1 MKFLISIMAEEKYE
15 VKEIVVEKP
24 KIKYLTMSNIEELVK
39 RELFERGIIKGTDQV
54 EVEHEDWLG
63 EKEIYFSY
71 PFKVFKTEFLFEG
84 EVLGKSLSP
93 KGEDIKEMI
102 IRLEL
107 PKEKETLEK
116 VS

>member
-1 MKFLISIMAEEKYE
+1 MEEEKYV
-15 VKEIVVEKP
+15 VKEIVVERP
-24 KIKYLTMSNIEELVK
+24 KIEYLTMSNMEELVK
-39 RELFERGIIKGTDQV
+39 RELYERGIIKGTDQV
-54 EVEHEDWLG
+54 EVEREEWSG

-71 PFKVFKTEFLFEG
+71 PFKVFKKEFLFEG

-102 IRLEL
+102 IKLKL
-107 PKEKETLEK
+107 PKERATLEK